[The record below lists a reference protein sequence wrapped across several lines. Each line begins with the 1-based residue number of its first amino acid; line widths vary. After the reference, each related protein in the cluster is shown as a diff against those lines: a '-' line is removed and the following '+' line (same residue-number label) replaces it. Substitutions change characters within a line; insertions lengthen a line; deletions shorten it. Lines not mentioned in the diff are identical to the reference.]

1 MNCFIWR
8 NGTQVEE
15 FYSDDPVESQKAKR
29 KNPFGVIALILSLT
43 AGTFYVQ
50 STLAANVSL
59 NSGAPVEFGQ
69 GITAAT
75 SCTGNSA
82 ITVIPQSS
90 FENVS
95 GGGSHKFSS
104 LRVSGIPSSCQGTV
118 FYFSAFDNSAPAA
131 LSLFNVN
138 ATSAAIFMKSDNT
151 FVNASG
157 VSGISVTTLSSSSFN
172 VEFTSPEA
180 NSNSI
185 YKITVESKD
194 GTCSQGIGCAIGSV
208 GPGGGIVYL
217 TPTSAE
223 NSSGKYFEVSPT
235 NASGTYSLCSVGTVN
250 GLGLSL
256 SIGYGETNTAS
267 LNANSSCN
275 TSSNAAYAA
284 DQYSNNGYSDW
295 FLPSRSEL
303 RAVKD
308 NVLGTLNNWST
319 NYLSSSEYSGN
330 SVWFIDFGNIVSC
343 GGGNWPACT
352 TYKDASGIAVRPVRS
367 FSGLS

>member
-1 MNCFIWR
+1 
-8 NGTQVEE
+8 VEAY
-15 FYSDDPVESQKAKR
+15 YSDDPVEAQKSKR
-29 KNPFGVIALILSLT
+29 RNPFGVIALILSLT

-50 STLAANVSL
+50 STLAANISL

-69 GITAAT
+69 GITATT

-82 ITVIPQSS
+82 ITVVPQSS

-95 GGGSHKFSS
+95 GGGSNKFSS
-104 LRVSGIPSSCQGTV
+104 LRVSGIPSSCQGNV
-118 FYFSAFDNSAPAA
+118 FYFSAFENSASAA
-131 LSLFNVN
+131 LSIFNVT

-157 VSGISVTTLSSSSFN
+157 ESGISVTTLSSSSFN
-172 VEFTSPEA
+172 VEFTSPAA
-180 NSNSI
+180 NSSSI

-194 GTCSQGIGCAIGSV
+194 GTCNQGIGCAVGSV

-217 TPTSAE
+217 TPTSVG
-223 NSSGKYFEVSPT
+223 NSTGKYFEVSPV
-235 NASGTYSLCSVGTVN
+235 NASGTYSLCNLGTVS

-256 SIGYGETNTAS
+256 SLGNGETNTAS

-295 FLPSRSEL
+295 FLPSYSEL
-303 RAVKD
+303 KAVKD
-308 NVLGTLNNWST
+308 NVRGTLNNWSES
-319 NYLSSSEYSGN
+319 YLSSSENSGN
-330 SVWFIDFGNIVSC
+330 SVWWIDFDDTVSC
-343 GGGNWPACT
+343 GGGNWPGCT
-352 TYKDASGIAVRPVRS
+352 TYKNSAGNYVRPVRS